1 MNKVV
6 FSLNV
11 AVCLLLLPFALFD
24 RLGAP
29 WFSSGANKTPSPV
42 WTTGQST
49 LLLAQTR
56 YATSLCI
63 SPGLG
68 NSLWGYRCADQWPQN
83 EDAVALHVS
92 STASS

>member
-11 AVCLLLLPFALFD
+11 AICLLLLPFAVFD

-29 WFSSGANKTPSPV
+29 WFSSGPNKTPLPV
-42 WTTGQST
+42 WTIRQST
-49 LLLAQTR
+49 LLL
-56 YATSLCI
+56 SLCI